1 MKKERDMKKL
11 LAIFAALAAIG
22 LEAHVASAAR
32 TCDSVITPGEDLA
45 KAAADCPPSTTFIIK
60 DGAYKLTGP
69 IDADSGDTF
78 KGTHSDGSLPTIN
91 AQRAEIAFDVSGTNR
106 VTIRSLSISGAG
118 GGDKC
123 APACGGA
130 IKGDGTKLHVL
141 NARLHHNANQGIG
154 NPGDGFILKNSEIDH
169 NGSYR
174 FTSLDSSSSKD
185 TSSSAGVKIAGNSAT
200 LTNNRVHHNYWHGI
214 WCDLKGGPIV
224 VTGNRV
230 HNNGKSGIKY
240 EICKGPGSK
249 IAHNSVVH
257 NGYLK
262 KGSSDLEGRAGILLQ
277 TAQSVEVA
285 NNTVQDNRGHG
296 IYAKDSNRGKT
307 FGVSIHHNSM
317 RNDSVGGCQI
327 SGVKC
332 EANGR

>member
-1 MKKERDMKKL
+1 VKKFL
-11 LAIFAALAAIG
+11 LVLAVSLAIG
-22 LEAHVASAAR
+22 LWASDASAAK
-32 TCDSVITPGEDLA
+32 TCNPVLTPGEGLA
-45 KAAADCPPSTTFIIK
+45 KAAANCPPSTTFTIR
-60 DGAYKLTGP
+60 DGTYKLSRGVV
-69 IDADSGDTF
+69 AKSGDTF
-78 KGTHSDGSLPTIN
+78 KGIYSDGSRPQIRAN
-91 AQRAEIAFDVSGTNR
+91 GAEIAFDVSGTNR

-130 IKGDGTKLHVL
+130 IKGDGTNLRVL

-154 NPGDGFILKNSEIDH
+154 NPGDGFVLKNSEIDH

-174 FTSLDSSSSKD
+174 FTPLASSSSKD
-185 TSSSAGVKIAGNSAT
+185 ASSAGVKIAGNSAT
-200 LTNNRVHHNYWHGI
+200 LTNNRIHHNYWHGI
-214 WCDLKGGPIV
+214 WCDLKGGSLVI
-224 VTGNRV
+224 TGNRV
-230 HNNGKSGIKY
+230 HDNGMSGIKY
-240 EICKGPGSK
+240 ELCKGPGSK

-262 KGSSDLEGRAGILLQ
+262 KGPSDLRGRAGILLQ

-285 NNTVQDNRGHG
+285 NNTVQGNRGYG
-296 IYAKDSNRGKT
+296 IHAKDSNRGKT

-317 RNDSVGGCQI
+317 RNDGVGGCQI

-332 EANGR
+332 AANGR

>member
-1 MKKERDMKKL
+1 
-11 LAIFAALAAIG
+11 
-22 LEAHVASAAR
+22 
-32 TCDSVITPGEDLA
+32 
-45 KAAADCPPSTTFIIK
+45 
-60 DGAYKLTGP
+60 
-69 IDADSGDTF
+69 
-78 KGTHSDGSLPTIN
+78 
-91 AQRAEIAFDVSGTNR
+91 
-106 VTIRSLSISGAG
+106 VTIKSLSISGAG

-141 NARLHHNANQGIG
+141 NVRLHHNANQGIG

-174 FTSLDSSSSKD
+174 FTALDNSSGKD
-185 TSSSAGVKIAGNSAT
+185 TSSSAGVKIAGSSAT
-200 LTNNRVHHNYWHGI
+200 LTNNRIHHNYWIGI

-224 VTGNRV
+224 VTNNRV

-249 IAHNSVVH
+249 ISHNSVVH

-262 KGSSDLEGRAGILLQ
+262 KDSDLGAQVGILLQ
-277 TAQSVEVA
+277 SAQSVEVA
-285 NNTVQDNRGHG
+285 HNTVQDNRGHG
-296 IYAKDSNRGKT
+296 IYAADGNRQKT
-307 FGVSIHHNSM
+307 VGVYIHHNSL
-317 RNDSVGGCQI
+317 RNDKLRGCKT

-332 EANGR
+332 EANGLGR

>member
-1 MKKERDMKKL
+1 MNKL
-11 LAIFAALAAIG
+11 LAILAALAAIG

-32 TCDSVITPGEDLA
+32 TCDSVLTPGEGLA
-45 KAAADCPPSTTFIIK
+45 EAAANCPPSTTFTIK
-60 DGAYKLTGP
+60 DGAYKLTRP
-69 IDADSGDTF
+69 INADSGDTF
-78 KGTHSDGSLPTIN
+78 KGSYSDGSLPTIK
-91 AQRAEIAFDVSGTNR
+91 AKRAESAFNVSGTNQ

-118 GGDKC
+118 GGDEC

-130 IKGDGTKLHVL
+130 IKGDGTKLHIL

-174 FTSLDSSSSKD
+174 FTSLDSSSGKD
-185 TSSSAGVKIAGNSAT
+185 TSSSAGVKITGSSAT

-214 WCDLKGGPIV
+214 WCDLKGGPIM
-224 VTGNRV
+224 VTGNRI

-257 NGYLK
+257 NGHLK
-262 KGSSDLEGRAGILLQ
+262 KGSSDLKGQVGILLQ
-277 TAQSVEVA
+277 TAQSVEVT
-285 NNTVQDNRGHG
+285 NNIVQDNREHG
-296 IYAKDSNRGKT
+296 IYAKDSNRQRT
-307 FGVSIHHNSM
+307 FGVFIHHNSL
-317 RNDSVGGCQI
+317 RNDSVQGCKT

-332 EANGR
+332 EANGLGR

>member
-1 MKKERDMKKL
+1 MKKL

-22 LEAHVASAAR
+22 LEAHVASAAAR
-32 TCDSVITPGEDLA
+32 SCDSVITPGEGLA
-45 KAAADCPPSTTFIIK
+45 EAAANCPPSTTFTIN
-60 DGAYKLTGP
+60 DGAYKLSGP

-78 KGTHSDGSLPTIN
+78 KGSYSDGSLPTIDAN
-91 AQRAEIAFDVSGTNR
+91 RAESAFDVSGTNQ
-106 VTIRSLSISGAG
+106 VIIRSLSISGAG

-185 TSSSAGVKIAGNSAT
+185 TSSSAGVKITGSSAT
-200 LTNNRVHHNYWHGI
+200 LTNNRIHHNYWHGF
-214 WCDLKGGPIV
+214 WCDLKGGPIM
-224 VTGNRV
+224 VTGNRID
-230 HNNGKSGIKY
+230 NNGKSGIKY

-249 IAHNSVVH
+249 ITNNRVFA
-257 NGYLK
+257 NGYTK
-262 KGSSDLEGRAGILLQ
+262 KETSEGRGGIVLVA
-277 TAQSVEVA
+277 AQGVEVA
-285 NNTVQDNRGHG
+285 DNSVTGNRGHG
-296 IYAKDSNRGKT
+296 IHAKTGDRQRTSR
-307 FGVSIHHNSM
+307 VEVHHNTL
-317 RNDSVGGCQI
+317 RNDTLKGCKLT
-327 SGVKC
+327 GVVC
-332 EANGR
+332 RANGK

>member
-1 MKKERDMKKL
+1 MNKL
-11 LAIFAALAAIG
+11 LAILAALAVIG

-32 TCDSVITPGEDLA
+32 TCDSVISPGEGLA
-45 KAAADCPPSTTFIIK
+45 QAATKCPPSTTFTIK
-60 DGAYKLTGP
+60 EGAYKLTGP

-78 KGTHSDGSLPTIN
+78 KGIYSDGSLPTIK
-91 AQRAEIAFDVSGTNR
+91 AKRAESAFNVSGTNQ

-118 GGDKC
+118 GGDEC

-130 IKGDGTKLHVL
+130 IKGDGTKLHIL

-174 FTSLDSSSSKD
+174 FTSLDSSSGKD
-185 TSSSAGVKIAGNSAT
+185 TSSSAGVKITGSSAT

-224 VTGNRV
+224 ITGNRV
-230 HNNGKSGIKY
+230 HNNGMSGIKY

-262 KGSSDLEGRAGILLQ
+262 KGSDLGDQVGIMLRG
-277 TAQSVEVA
+277 AQSVEVT
-285 NNTVQDNRGHG
+285 NNTIQDNRGHG
-296 IYAKDSNRGKT
+296 IYAKDSNRQRT
-307 FGVSIHHNSM
+307 FGVFIHHNSL
-317 RNDSVGGCQI
+317 RNDSVQGCKT

-332 EANGR
+332 EANGLGR

>member
-1 MKKERDMKKL
+1 MKKL

-32 TCDSVITPGEDLA
+32 TCNSAITPGEGLA
-45 KAAADCPPSTTFIIK
+45 KAAANCPPSTTFIIR
-60 DGAYKLTGP
+60 DGTYKLTGP
-69 IDADSGDTF
+69 INADSGDTF
-78 KGTHSDGSLPTIN
+78 KGTYSDGSRPSIK
-91 AQRAEIAFDVSGTNR
+91 AQRKEIAFDVSGTNR

-123 APACGGA
+123 EPACGGA
-130 IKGDGTKLHVL
+130 IKGDGTNLHVL
-141 NARLHHNANQGIG
+141 NVRLHHNANQGIG
-154 NPGDGFILKNSEIDH
+154 HPGNGFILKNSELDH

-174 FTSLDSSSSKD
+174 FTALDSSSSKD
-185 TSSSAGVKIAGNSAT
+185 TSSSAGIKIAGSSAT
-200 LTNNRVHHNYWHGI
+200 LKNNRVHHNYWHGI

-224 VTGNRV
+224 ITGNRV
-230 HNNGKSGIKY
+230 HNNGMSGIKY
-240 EICKGPGSK
+240 ELCQGPGSK

-262 KGSSDLEGRAGILLQ
+262 KGSSDLKGRAGILLQ
-277 TAQSVEVA
+277 TAQSLEVA
-285 NNTVQDNRGHG
+285 NNTVKDNRGYG
-296 IYAKDSNRGKT
+296 IHAKDSNRGKT
-307 FGVSIHHNSM
+307 FGVRIHHNSM

-332 EANGR
+332 AANGR

>member
-1 MKKERDMKKL
+1 MKKL

-22 LEAHVASAAR
+22 VEAHVASAAR
-32 TCDSVITPGEDLA
+32 TCDSVISPGEGLA
-45 KAAADCPPSTTFIIK
+45 EAAANCPPSTTFTIK
-60 DGAYKLTGP
+60 DGAYKLSRP
-69 IDADSGDTF
+69 INADSGDTF
-78 KGTHSDGSLPTIN
+78 KGSYSDGTLPTIK
-91 AQRAEIAFDVSGTNR
+91 AKRAESAFDVSGTNR

-141 NARLHHNANQGIG
+141 NSRLHHNANQGIG

-174 FTSLDSSSSKD
+174 FTALDNSSGKD

-200 LTNNRVHHNYWHGI
+200 LTNNRVHHNYWIGI
-214 WCDLKGGPIV
+214 WCDLKGGPIM
-224 VTGNRV
+224 VTGNRI

-257 NGYLK
+257 NGHLK
-262 KGSSDLEGRAGILLQ
+262 KGSSDLKGRVGILLQ
-277 TAQSVEVA
+277 SAQSVEVT
-285 NNTVQDNRGHG
+285 NNIVQDNRGQG
-296 IYAKDSNRGKT
+296 IYAKDSNRQKT
-307 FGVSIHHNSM
+307 VGVFIHHNSL
-317 RNDSVGGCQI
+317 RNDRLRGCKI

-332 EANGR
+332 EANGLGR

>member
-1 MKKERDMKKL
+1 VRPE
-11 LAIFAALAAIG
+11 
-22 LEAHVASAAR
+22 
-32 TCDSVITPGEDLA
+32 
-45 KAAADCPPSTTFIIK
+45 
-60 DGAYKLTGP
+60 
-69 IDADSGDTF
+69 
-78 KGTHSDGSLPTIN
+78 
-91 AQRAEIAFDVSGTNR
+91 
-106 VTIRSLSISGAG
+106 
-118 GGDKC
+118 
-123 APACGGA
+123 
-130 IKGDGTKLHVL
+130 
-141 NARLHHNANQGIG
+141 
-154 NPGDGFILKNSEIDH
+154 
-169 NGSYR
+169 
-174 FTSLDSSSSKD
+174 
-185 TSSSAGVKIAGNSAT
+185 
-200 LTNNRVHHNYWHGI
+200 
-214 WCDLKGGPIV
+214 GGPIV

-307 FGVSIHHNSM
+307 FGISIHHNSM

>member
-1 MKKERDMKKL
+1 MKKL
-11 LAIFAALAAIG
+11 FTILAAALAAIG
-22 LEAHVASAAR
+22 LEAHVASAAAR
-32 TCDSVITPGEDLA
+32 TCDSVITPGEGLA
-45 KAAADCPPSTTFIIK
+45 KAAANCPPSTTFTIK
-60 DGAYKLTGP
+60 DGAYKLSGP

-78 KGTHSDGSLPTIN
+78 KGSYSDGSLPTIN
-91 AQRAEIAFDVSGTNR
+91 ANGAENAFNVSGTNR

-118 GGDKC
+118 GDDRC
-123 APACGGA
+123 EPACGGA

-185 TSSSAGVKIAGNSAT
+185 TSSSAGVKITGSSAT
-200 LTNNRVHHNYWHGI
+200 LTNNRIHHNYWHGF
-214 WCDLKGGPIV
+214 WCDLKGGPIM
-224 VTGNRV
+224 VTGNRID
-230 HNNGKSGIKY
+230 NNGKSGIKY

-249 IAHNSVVH
+249 ISHNSVVH

-262 KGSSDLEGRAGILLQ
+262 KGSSDLKGRVGILLQ
-277 TAQSVEVA
+277 SAQSVEVT
-285 NNTVQDNRGHG
+285 NNTLQDNRGHG
-296 IYAKDSNRGKT
+296 IYAKDSNRQKT
-307 FGVSIHHNSM
+307 FGVFIHHNSL
-317 RNDSVGGCQI
+317 RNDSVRGCKI

>member
-1 MKKERDMKKL
+1 MKKL

-22 LEAHVASAAR
+22 LEAHLASAAAR
-32 TCDSVITPGEDLA
+32 TCDSVITPGEGLA
-45 KAAADCPPSTTFIIK
+45 KAAANCPPSTTFTIK
-60 DGAYKLTGP
+60 DGAYKLTRP
-69 IDADSGDTF
+69 INADSGDTF
-78 KGTHSDGSLPTIN
+78 KGSYSDGSLPTIDAN
-91 AQRAEIAFDVSGTNR
+91 RAESAFDVSGTNR
-106 VTIRSLSISGAG
+106 VKIRSLSISGAG

-130 IKGDGTKLHVL
+130 IKGDGTDLHVV
-141 NARLHHNANQGIG
+141 NARLHHNANQGIA

-174 FTSLDSSSSKD
+174 FTALDSSSGKD
-185 TSSSAGVKIAGNSAT
+185 TSSSAGVKIAGSSAT
-200 LTNNRVHHNYWHGI
+200 LTNNRIHHNYWIGI
-214 WCDLKGGPIV
+214 WCDLKGGPIM
-224 VTGNRV
+224 VTGNRI

-249 IAHNSVVH
+249 ITHNSVVH

-262 KGSSDLEGRAGILLQ
+262 KGSDLGAQVGILLQ
-277 TAQSVEVA
+277 SAQSVEVA

-296 IYAKDSNRGKT
+296 IYAADSNRQKT
-307 FGVSIHHNSM
+307 VGVFIHHNSL
-317 RNDSVGGCQI
+317 RNDRLRGCNI

-332 EANGR
+332 QANGLGR

>member
-1 MKKERDMKKL
+1 MKKL

-22 LEAHVASAAR
+22 LEAHVASAAAR
-32 TCDSVITPGEDLA
+32 SCNSVITPGEGLA
-45 KAAADCPPSTTFIIK
+45 EAAANCPPSTTFTIK
-60 DGAYKLTGP
+60 DGSYKLSRP
-69 IDADSGDTF
+69 INADSGDTF
-78 KGTHSDGSLPTIN
+78 KGSYSDGSLPTIK
-91 AQRAEIAFDVSGTNR
+91 AKRAESAFDVSGTNR
-106 VTIRSLSISGAG
+106 VTIKSLSISGAG

-169 NGSYR
+169 NGSSR
-174 FTSLDSSSSKD
+174 FTSLDSSSGKD
-185 TSSSAGVKIAGNSAT
+185 NSSSAGVKITGSSAT
-200 LTNNRVHHNYWHGI
+200 LTNNRIHHNYWHGI

-224 VTGNRV
+224 VTGNRID
-230 HNNGKSGIKY
+230 NNGKSGIKY

-249 IAHNSVVH
+249 ISYNSVVH

-262 KGSSDLEGRAGILLQ
+262 KDSSDLKGRVGILLQ
-277 TAQSVEVA
+277 SAQSVEVT
-285 NNTVQDNRGHG
+285 NNIVQDNRGHG
-296 IYAKDSNRGKT
+296 IYAKDGNRQKT
-307 FGVSIHHNSM
+307 SGVFIHHNSL
-317 RNDSVGGCQI
+317 RNDSVGGCKI

-332 EANGR
+332 KANDR

>member
-1 MKKERDMKKL
+1 MKKL
-11 LAIFAALAAIG
+11 FTILAAALAAIG
-22 LEAHVASAAR
+22 LEAHVASAAAR
-32 TCDSVITPGEDLA
+32 TCDSVITPGEGLA
-45 KAAADCPPSTTFIIK
+45 KAAANCPPSTTFTIK
-60 DGAYKLTGP
+60 DGAYKLSGP

-78 KGTHSDGSLPTIN
+78 KGSYSDGSLPTID
-91 AQRAEIAFDVSGTNR
+91 AQRAESAFNVSGTNR

-174 FTSLDSSSSKD
+174 FTSLDSSSGKD
-185 TSSSAGVKIAGNSAT
+185 TSSSAGVKITGSSAT
-200 LTNNRVHHNYWHGI
+200 LTNNRIHHNYWHGF
-214 WCDLKGGPIV
+214 WCDLKGGPIM
-224 VTGNRV
+224 VTGNRID
-230 HNNGKSGIKY
+230 NNGKSGIKY

-249 IAHNSVVH
+249 ISHNSVVH

-262 KGSSDLEGRAGILLQ
+262 KGSSDLKGRVGILLQ
-277 TAQSVEVA
+277 SAQSVEVT
-285 NNTVQDNRGHG
+285 NNTLQDNRGHG
-296 IYAKDSNRGKT
+296 IYAKDSNRQKT
-307 FGVSIHHNSM
+307 FGVFIHHNSM
-317 RNDSVGGCQI
+317 RNDSVGGCKI
-327 SGVKC
+327 TGVKC
-332 EANGR
+332 QANGR

>member
-1 MKKERDMKKL
+1 MNKL
-11 LAIFAALAAIG
+11 LAILAALAVIG

-32 TCDSVITPGEDLA
+32 TCDSVISPGEGLA
-45 KAAADCPPSTTFIIK
+45 QAAAKCPPSTTFTIK

-69 IDADSGDTF
+69 IVADSGDTF
-78 KGTHSDGSLPTIN
+78 KGTYSDGSLPTIK
-91 AQRAEIAFDVSGTNR
+91 AKRAESAFNVSGTNQ

-118 GGDKC
+118 GGDEC

-130 IKGDGTKLHVL
+130 IKGDGTKLH
-141 NARLHHNANQGIG
+141 
-154 NPGDGFILKNSEIDH
+154 ILKNSEIDH

-174 FTSLDSSSSKD
+174 FTSLDSSSGKD
-185 TSSSAGVKIAGNSAT
+185 TSSSAGVKITGSSAT

-224 VTGNRV
+224 VTGNRI

-262 KGSSDLEGRAGILLQ
+262 KGSDLGDQVGIMLRG
-277 TAQSVEVA
+277 AQSVEVT

-296 IYAKDSNRGKT
+296 IYAADGNRQKT
-307 FGVSIHHNSM
+307 VGVYIHHNSL
-317 RNDSVGGCQI
+317 RNDSVRGCKI